1 MHLRAQKKNRKKE
14 KNQSKCPKKDEKPIA
29 IQISLFTT
37 KQQQQKKIINPNLSF
52 ETNKS
57 TMKWLQIFREVEHPL
72 MESM

>member
-1 MHLRAQKKNRKKE
+1 MHLRAQKKIERK
-14 KNQSKCPKKDEKPIA
+14 KNQSKCLKKDEKPIA

-37 KQQQQKKIINPNLSF
+37 KQPEKNIIKPNLSF